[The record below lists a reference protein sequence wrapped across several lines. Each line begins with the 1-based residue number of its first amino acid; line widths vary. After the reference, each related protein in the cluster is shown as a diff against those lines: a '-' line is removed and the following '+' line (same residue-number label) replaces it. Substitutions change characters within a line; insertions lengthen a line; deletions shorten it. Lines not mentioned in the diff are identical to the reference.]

1 MENKTISDEP
11 LYVMT
16 IELDEGKSS
25 NVKIFLDSKPEELAF
40 DFCKENN
47 LDYSSMS
54 YLSNQIKTLMEKFT
68 NEITKENN
76 ECIEELEEEN
86 TNTKR
91 NNNKLQKGKK
101 EFKNINVNSL
111 KKDTHTLFS
120 CEKFFNRI
128 KERDVKKSNSKS
140 RLHTNTSNNVMLTN
154 NNSTN
159 NTSMNNT
166 SKKIKRNKSFEIFYK
181 KKENKVNGLVTE
193 EEKEKLLKSLLPNTQ
208 NKTKQIQRNTYTN
221 FGERIYEK
229 GIKLSEMEKI
239 KIKKLKENLQKSQ
252 KEVYTFKPVIN
263 KNTNIILKRSKSK
276 KSFISNSENILNY
289 KSVVEKRIQHLKE
302 KYNKENEYDFKPK
315 FDKHSLHIENK
326 KKIPFKERIE
336 RLYSSSKKKNKKVKQ
351 MEEQLYDISFTP
363 QLTEYPNGSLNN
375 KSFEERQSIYH
386 SRSQDKMNKLILEV
400 NEPND
405 KVTGQEL
412 FHPYLYTSNSS
423 VSISLKRNRNVFN
436 TLYSY
441 MNKYNRNRS
450 QNLESFTIT
459 DIEKRNVKVNQTSS
473 KIFYNKKKETFTKI
487 FNLLDRDSDN
497 SITILNMDLN
507 KLPTTIVKIIQP
519 IINEMKNKE
528 NTVLSKRNFIDACM
542 ELFDILPYK
551 DKQTLL
557 NFNGHC
563 RNKSTESNFTFHPQ
577 INKNSEKICNG
588 IMYFSSLTDNGKV
601 SDCSYTKYLKHSG
614 ENSVI

>member
-91 NNNKLQKGKK
+91 KQKKKKDRK
-101 EFKNINVNSL
+101 EFKNINANTL

-128 KERDVKKSNSKS
+128 KENNVSKSKNKS
-140 RLHTNTSNNVMLTN
+140 RLYSNNVMLTT

-159 NTSMNNT
+159 NTSVNNT
-166 SKKIKRNKSFEIFYK
+166 SKKIKRNKSFDIFYRK
-181 KKENKVNGLVTE
+181 KEPQKENKVNGLVTE
-193 EEKEKLLKSLLPNTQ
+193 EEKEKLLKSLLPEK
-208 NKTKQIQRNTYTN
+208 NKTKHIQRNTYTN
-221 FGERIYEK
+221 VGERIYEK
-229 GIKLSEMEKI
+229 GVKLSEMEKI
-239 KIKKLKENLQKSQ
+239 KIKKLKDNLTKSQ
-252 KEVYTFKPVIN
+252 KEVYTFKPIIN

-276 KSFISNSENILNY
+276 KSFITNSDNILNY

-302 KYNKENEYDFKPK
+302 KYNKDTDYDFKPK
-315 FDKHSLHIENK
+315 FNKHSLNIENK

-336 RLYSSSKKKNKKVKQ
+336 QLYSSSKHKNKKIKQ
-351 MEEQLYDISFTP
+351 MEDQIYDISFTP
-363 QLTEYPNGSLNN
+363 QFTDYPNGSLNN

-386 SRSQDKMNKLILEV
+386 SRSQEKMNKLILEV

-423 VSISLKRNRNVFN
+423 VSLKRNSNVFN

-441 MNKYNRNRS
+441 MNKYKRNRS

-459 DIEKRNVKVNQTSS
+459 DIERRNVKVNQTSS

-487 FNLLDRDSDN
+487 FNLLDRDSDD

-507 KLPTTIVKIIQP
+507 KLPPTIITIIQP
-519 IINEMKNKE
+519 IITEMKNKE
-528 NTVLSKRNFIDACM
+528 NTALSKRNFIDACM
-542 ELFDILPYK
+542 ELFDSLPYN

-557 NFNGHC
+557 NFNGHFL
-563 RNKSTESNFTFHPQ
+563 NKSFESNFTFHPQ
-577 INKNSEKICNG
+577 IDKNSEKICNG
-588 IMYFSSLTDNGKV
+588 VMYFSSLTDNGKV
-601 SDCSYTKYLKHSG
+601 SDCSYTKYLKHNSTG

>member
-91 NNNKLQKGKK
+91 KQKKKKDRK
-101 EFKNINVNSL
+101 EFKNINANTL

-128 KERDVKKSNSKS
+128 KEKNVSKSKNKS
-140 RLHTNTSNNVMLTN
+140 RLYSNNVMLTT

-159 NTSMNNT
+159 NTSVNNT
-166 SKKIKRNKSFEIFYK
+166 SKKIKRNKSFDIFYRK
-181 KKENKVNGLVTE
+181 KEPQKENKVNGLVTE
-193 EEKEKLLKSLLPNTQ
+193 EENEKLLKSLLPEK
-208 NKTKQIQRNTYTN
+208 NKTKHIQRNTYTN
-221 FGERIYEK
+221 VGERIYEK
-229 GIKLSEMEKI
+229 GVKLSEMEKI
-239 KIKKLKENLQKSQ
+239 KIKKLKDNLTKSQ
-252 KEVYTFKPVIN
+252 KEVYTFKPIIN

-276 KSFISNSENILNY
+276 KSFITNSDNILNY

-302 KYNKENEYDFKPK
+302 KYNKDTDYDFKPK
-315 FDKHSLHIENK
+315 FNKHSLNIENK

-336 RLYSSSKKKNKKVKQ
+336 QLYSSSKHKNKKIKQ
-351 MEEQLYDISFTP
+351 MEDQIYDISFTP
-363 QLTEYPNGSLNN
+363 QFTNYPNGSLNN

-386 SRSQDKMNKLILEV
+386 SRSQEKMNKLILEV

-423 VSISLKRNRNVFN
+423 VSLKRNSNVFN

-441 MNKYNRNRS
+441 MNKYKRNRS

-459 DIEKRNVKVNQTSS
+459 DIERRNVKVNQTSS

-487 FNLLDRDSDN
+487 FNLLDRDSDD

-507 KLPTTIVKIIQP
+507 KLPPTIITIIQP
-519 IINEMKNKE
+519 IITEMKNKE
-528 NTVLSKRNFIDACM
+528 NTALSKRNFIDACM
-542 ELFDILPYK
+542 ELFDSLPYN
-551 DKQTLL
+551 DKRTLL
-557 NFNGHC
+557 NFNGHFL
-563 RNKSTESNFTFHPQ
+563 NKSFESNFTFHPQ
-577 INKNSEKICNG
+577 IDKNSEKICNG
-588 IMYFSSLTDNGKV
+588 VMYFSSLTDNGKV
-601 SDCSYTKYLKHSG
+601 SDCSYTKYLKHNSTG